1 MEKVT
6 VIDTQS
12 VIWLKTRTQA
22 IKTVTFSPR
31 QRGEKT
37 ICPLFHFRA
46 TCQLRLFI
54 KYPQWCDYLESYRQI
69 KRLVYLVLFLVLIVF
84 ASQGLPSR
92 NAIWRPLFNKRLSP
106 NHGRLLFTC
115 TSHMYT
121 YSSPVNFDFNV
132 FFLFSISRLLVYF
145 YFQINTNE
153 VYKKILNFCLLLW
166 ENVRNRVNN
175 IHLLYI

>member
-1 MEKVT
+1 MYSYFLMEKVT

-22 IKTVTFSPR
+22 SNGRNR

-132 FFLFSISRLLVYF
+132 FFLFFISRLLVYF

-153 VYKKILNFCLLLW
+153 VYKKYWTSVYYFEKMFEI
-166 ENVRNRVNN
+166 E
-175 IHLLYI
+175 